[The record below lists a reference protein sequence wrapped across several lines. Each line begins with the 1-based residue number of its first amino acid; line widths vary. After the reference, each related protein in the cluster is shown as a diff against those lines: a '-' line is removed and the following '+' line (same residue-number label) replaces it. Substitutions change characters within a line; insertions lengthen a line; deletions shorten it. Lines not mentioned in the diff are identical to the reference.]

1 MPTVG
6 PGGKRNAERTEHL
19 PLPGLQPR
27 LDAAPEASTIVLTRP
42 SRLNHFAAELPDT
55 AASRA
60 GSAED
65 KSKSTRLLLQ
75 SAIDLLASSWRMVES
90 LATPN
95 AGLMND
101 SPWYPYKPTPG
112 SPPLDVFVSQV
123 LLHTRTDFLTLL
135 LATTYLGAVAAKL
148 PDLVRAERAQLHAQR
163 YDRRSWLKMFP
174 TTGLYL

>member
-1 MPTVG
+1 MPLQRPPNCQT
-6 PGGKRNAERTEHL
+6 
-19 PLPGLQPR
+19 LQPPVQR
-27 LDAAPEASTIVLTRP
+27 LSPP
-42 SRLNHFAAELPDT
+42 SG
-55 AASRA
+55 S

-75 SAIDLLASSWRMVES
+75 STIDLLASSWRMVES

-101 SPWYPYKPTPG
+101 SPWYPYKPTPS

-135 LATTYLGAVAAKL
+135 LATNYVEAVAAKL
-148 PDLVRAERAQLHAQR
+148 PQLVWEQRTLIDLRRCHVRAGDNDDDNSDSASLASSVPTANLRNL
-163 YDRRSWLKMFP
+163 RSA
-174 TTGLYL
+174 GA